1 MDVVELIAVVF
12 IYRLERRLSAHL
24 PSLHPLKLE
33 EYGRLTKHLLFL
45 FLLYI
50 VYFLEILLHV
60 SMFVLMLG
68 FNSTCNT

>member
-1 MDVVELIAVVF
+1 MVELIAVVF
-12 IYRLERRLSAHL
+12 IYRLERRLSVHL

-50 VYFLEILLHV
+50 VYLLERDLV
-60 SMFVLMLG
+60 AWKYVRVNVG
-68 FNSTCNT
+68 FQ

>member
-12 IYRLERRLSAHL
+12 IYRLERRLSVHL

-33 EYGRLTKHLLFL
+33 ECGRLTKHLLFL

-50 VYFLEILLHV
+50 VYFLERDLAACKYV
-60 SMFVLMLG
+60 CVDVG
-68 FNSTCNT
+68 FQ